1 MLSILIPTYNYNVY
15 PLVLELHKQCLECQ
29 IEFEILVQDD
39 ASKSELNVENEKI
52 NLLSNC
58 HFFYNQTNLGRG
70 RNINSIAGKSLYDWI
85 LILDC
90 DTFPAKNN
98 FIFTYITEIKNSACK
113 LFFGGISYDSKKPND
128 EELLRWIYGRQ
139 RESKSVVE
147 RSKNPNLTLTSNLL
161 VAKSIFIENPFNFN
175 IKAYGYEDLVFLSS
189 LEKKD
194 YIVKH
199 IDNPTLHLN
208 LETSLIFLN
217 KTKIA
222 LQNLKLIQESNDI
235 LCFSTKMLEV
245 HQQIKSFKLVFIVT
259 FLFKI
264 FQKRIEKNLISKKPS
279 LFLFDLYKL
288 GYYTEINQ

>member
-39 ASKSELNVENEKI
+39 ASKSVLNIENEKI
-52 NLLSNC
+52 NSVSNC
-58 HFFYNQTNLGRG
+58 HFFCNQTNLGRG
-70 RNINSIAGKSLYDWI
+70 RNINSIAEKSLYDWI

-98 FIFTYITEIKNSACK
+98 FIFTYITEIKNSASK
-113 LFFGGISYDSKKPND
+113 LLFGGISYDSKKTND

-189 LEKKD
+189 LEKK
-194 YIVKH
+194 I
-199 IDNPTLHLN
+199 ILLN
-208 LETSLIFLN
+208 ILT
-217 KTKIA
+217 
-222 LQNLKLIQESNDI
+222 IQR
-235 LCFSTKMLEV
+235 
-245 HQQIKSFKLVFIVT
+245 FI
-259 FLFKI
+259 
-264 FQKRIEKNLISKKPS
+264 
-279 LFLFDLYKL
+279 
-288 GYYTEINQ
+288 

>member
-98 FIFTYITEIKNSACK
+98 FIFTYITKIKNSTSK

-235 LCFSTKMLEV
+235 LSFSTKMLEA
-245 HQQIKSFKLVFIVT
+245 HQQIKSFKLVFLVT
-259 FLFKI
+259 FIFKI

-288 GYYTEINQ
+288 GYYCSLK